1 MSTRMRRARVAGR
14 AWPGAGSRC
23 SGRAAAHGGFTLVEL
38 TVVMVVLVTLAGMA
52 VTSLSW
58 LGSARQNMAA
68 ARVRTTLVFAQEWA
82 LGSGN
87 RTWVAFDVPND
98 LVTVHVEDP
107 DNPGKANR
115 MTMTDPLTR
124 APMTLQLGAD
134 GVGIVSVDM
143 GATDEVEFDWLG
155 VPHDANGIPL
165 PADGTV
171 ALTGGGS
178 VRVTRATGLVTV
190 D

>member
-1 MSTRMRRARVAGR
+1 MRK
-14 AWPGAGSRC
+14 
-23 SGRAAAHGGFTLVEL
+23 AAAGFTLVEL
-38 TVVMVVLVTLAGMA
+38 ATVVTMLALLAGMGVA
-52 VTSLSW
+52 SLNW
-58 LGSARQNMAA
+58 LGSARQNVTAT
-68 ARVRTTLVFAQEWA
+68 RVRTTLVYAQEWA

-107 DNPGKANR
+107 DNPGRTNR
-115 MTMTDPLTR
+115 LTMTDPLTR

-143 GATDEVEFDWLG
+143 GTTDEVEFDWLG
-155 VPHDANGIPL
+155 VPHDANGDPL

-171 ALTGGGS
+171 VLTGGGS
-178 VRVTRATGLVTV
+178 VRVTRETGFVTV